1 MAKKGKG
8 EGGGSGG
15 GSGGGRSLGGQLLL
29 VGAVLFAVSWFIPVY
44 RGQDLFGALPAFG
57 EKLGATPDGAL
68 KALSGPDW
76 LPGWSA
82 CKFAWHLLT
91 TEQTLGSQDDRWKQ
105 YLLGASCLT
114 NAAMGLA
121 LLLALGRSCRGGA
134 ALGAGLLLLA
144 CAGVDAAWIYLV
156 DQDPLD
162 VYRPGYFVWL
172 GSFVVVGL
180 GALAN
185 VGKR

>member
-8 EGGGSGG
+8 EGGGASSGG
-15 GSGGGRSLGGQLLL
+15 RGLGGQLLL
-29 VGAVLFAVSWFIPVY
+29 VGAVLFAVSWFVPVY
-44 RGQDLFGALPAFG
+44 RGQDVFGALPGFAAS
-57 EKLGATPDGAL
+57 LGISPEGAL
-68 KALSGPDW
+68 QSLSGPDW

-82 CKFAWHLLT
+82 CKFAWHLLNT
-91 TEQTLGSQDDRWKQ
+91 DESLGRDSERWKQ
-105 YLLGASCLT
+105 YLLGATCLT
-114 NAAMGLA
+114 NAAMGIA
-121 LLLALGRSCRGGA
+121 LLMALSRGFRGGA

-144 CAGVDAAWIYLV
+144 CAGVDAAWIYLLE
-156 DQDPLD
+156 QDPLD

>member
-1 MAKKGKG
+1 MAKKGK
-8 EGGGSGG
+8 SGG
-15 GSGGGRSLGGQLLL
+15 GDGGAGGGGRNLGGQLLL
-29 VGAVLFAVSWFIPVY
+29 VGAVLFAVSWFVPVY
-44 RGQDLFGALPAFG
+44 RGQDVFGALPGFAAS
-57 EKLGATPDGAL
+57 LGISPEGAL
-68 KALSGPDW
+68 QALSGPDW

-91 TEQTLGSQDDRWKQ
+91 TDESLGRDSERWKQ

-114 NAAMGLA
+114 NAVMALA
-121 LLLALGRSCRGGA
+121 LLAAMVRACRGGFA
-134 ALGAGLLLLA
+134 VALGLALLA
-144 CAGVDAAWIYLV
+144 CAGADAAWIYLI